1 MEYSNLILERHDQY
15 ATITLNRPDKLNA
28 INYEVL
34 SELGQAID
42 EINEMAEVRVVVIKG
57 AGRAFSS
64 GTDLQALGSGKID
77 RTRPGYRYH
86 LGQHQ
91 EVYSRIERLEKPVIA
106 QIHGY
111 ALGGAMELALACDF
125 RIATKDT
132 RFALPEVIYG
142 IIPDLGGCQ
151 RLVRAVGLLKAKELV
166 MMGRTIDGVEAERI
180 GFINRAVEPE
190 ALEVEVKKWA
200 EELMPLPPLAVG
212 LGKRMVDKAL
222 DMDILTS
229 LDVNAQVQSMLI
241 KTEDFTEAMRARVEK
256 RRPQFKG
263 K

>member
-1 MEYSNLILERHDQY
+1 MEYSNIILESHDHY
-15 ATITLNRPDKLNA
+15 ASITLNRPDKLNA
-28 INYEVL
+28 ISYELL
-34 SELGQAID
+34 SELGRAID
-42 EINEMAEVRVVVIKG
+42 AINGMFEVRVLVIKG

-64 GTDLQALGSGKID
+64 GTDLQGLGSGKID

-86 LGQHQ
+86 LGQYQ
-91 EVYSRIERLEKPVIA
+91 EAYNKIERLEKPVIA

-166 MMGRTIDGVEAERI
+166 MMGRTIDGTEAERI

-190 ALEVEVKKWA
+190 ALEGEVRKWA
-200 EELMPLPPLAVG
+200 DELTALPPLAVG

-229 LDVNAQVQSMLI
+229 LDVNAQTQSMLI

-256 RRPQFKG
+256 RSPRFKG
-263 K
+263 E

>member
-1 MEYSNLILERHDQY
+1 MAYTSIILERHDPY
-15 ATITLNRPDKLNA
+15 ASITLNRPDKLNA
-28 INYEVL
+28 LSYQLL

-42 EINEMAEVRVVVIKG
+42 EINEMAHVRVVVIKG

-64 GTDLQALGSGKID
+64 GTDLQALGNAEID
-77 RTRPGYRYH
+77 RARPGYRYH
-86 LGQHQ
+86 LRQIQ
-91 EVYSRIERLEKPVIA
+91 DVYSRIERLEKPVIA
-106 QIHGY
+106 RIHGY
-111 ALGGAMELALACDF
+111 AMGGGMELALACDF

-132 RFALPEVIYG
+132 RFALPEVVHG

-166 MMGRTIDGVEAERI
+166 MMGRSIDGVEAERI

-190 ALEVEVKKWA
+190 ALETEVNKWG
-200 EELMPLPPLAVG
+200 EELINLPPLAVG

-229 LDVNAQVQSMLI
+229 LDVNAQIQSLLL
-241 KTEDFTEAMRARVEK
+241 KTEDFSEAIRARVEK

-263 K
+263 R

>member
-1 MEYSNLILERHDQY
+1 MSNQTDKIV
-15 ATITLNRPDKLNA
+15 ATHN
-28 INYEVL
+28 L
-34 SELGQAID
+34 SLF
-42 EINEMAEVRVVVIKG
+42 VIKG

-64 GTDLQALGSGKID
+64 GTDLKGLGSGKID

-91 EVYSRIERLEKPVIA
+91 EAYSKIERLEKPVIA

-166 MMGRTIDGVEAERI
+166 MMGRTIDGIEAEKI

-190 ALEVEVKKWA
+190 ALEEEVEKWA
-200 EELMPLPPLAVG
+200 GELTGLPPLAVG

-229 LDVNAQVQSMLI
+229 LDVNAQAQSMLV
-241 KTEDFTEAMRARVEK
+241 KTEDFSEAMRARVEK
-256 RRPQFKG
+256 RRPEFKG